1 VTLIAPL
8 AVYWIGG
15 LLLML
20 ADGRKRSIGYLAL
33 GFLFVGTL
41 ATIQLTRT
49 VLDVGKIEVVAG
61 NWPPGIGITLRADSL
76 GVVFALTS
84 SLVILVA
91 YAYELAGSIDTRS
104 FPALSLFLATGLTG
118 LFLTGD
124 AFNFYVF
131 FEIAMVA
138 SYILVAY
145 GEERRQFRAAVVFA
159 VVNLLGSVLFLMGIV
174 SLYHVTG
181 TLDMAV
187 IAGRMATVEEN
198 PSLVAG
204 TLLFVA
210 LGVKLGIFPFHFW
223 LPAVYTGVHA
233 SVAAMLSGALATIGA
248 YGLLRI
254 GAGMLPRVL
263 ELSIPVI
270 IVLGLAS
277 IVYGG
282 ILAVS
287 RHDPSAV
294 IAYSSIGQVGYILIA
309 VAIGGNLGF
318 AAAIL
323 FTIVNSANKTL
334 LFLAGDQSS
343 RAAGIAYAVG
353 GLSVA
358 GIPLALGFWS
368 KAALL
373 QTTII
378 ADDEWERIAL
388 TAVIVVGGI
397 LSILYMFQSYGR
409 TFWHATGA
417 LNGTPAVRTRT
428 AIILVLAAAIVALG
442 LWPEPLIALSDLAST
457 TLIPRSTP

>member
-1 VTLIAPL
+1 MILIAPL

-15 LLLML
+15 LLVML
-20 ADGRKRSIGYLAL
+20 ADGRRRSIGYLAL
-33 GFLFVGTL
+33 AFLIAGTV
-41 ATIQLTRT
+41 ATVALTRV
-49 VLDVGKIEVVAG
+49 VLVQGKLEVVAG

-91 YAYELAGSIDTRS
+91 YAYELAGSIETRS
-104 FPALSLFLATGLTG
+104 FPALTLFLAAGLTG

-138 SYILVAY
+138 SYVLVAY
-145 GEERRQFRAAVVFA
+145 GEERRQFRAAVIFA

-181 TLDMAV
+181 TLDMAA
-187 IAGRMATVEEN
+187 IAGRMAAVEEN

-263 ELSIPVI
+263 ELSVPVI

-282 ILAVS
+282 VLAVS

-294 IAYSSIGQVGYILIA
+294 VAYSSIGQVGYILIA
-309 VAIGGNLGF
+309 VAIGGNVGF

-323 FTIVNSANKTL
+323 FTVVNSANKTL

-343 RAAGIAYAVG
+343 RAAGLAFAVG

-358 GIPLALGFWS
+358 GIPVALGFWS

-373 QTTII
+373 QSTIV
-378 ADDEWERIAL
+378 AAEVWHRVAL
-388 TAVIVVGGI
+388 TSVIVVGGL

-409 TFWHATGA
+409 TYWHASVA
-417 LNGTPAVRTRT
+417 WNGSPSARSRT
-428 AIILVLAAAIVALG
+428 ILVLVLAMMIVALG
-442 LWPEPLIALSDLAST
+442 LWPEPLLVLSDLAST

>member
-1 VTLIAPL
+1 
-8 AVYWIGG
+8 
-15 LLLML
+15 ML
-20 ADGRKRSIGYLAL
+20 ADGRKRSVGYLAL
-33 GFLFVGTL
+33 VFLVIGTL
-41 ATIQLTRT
+41 AIVELTRV
-49 VLDVGKIEVVAG
+49 VLVLGKLEVVAG
-61 NWPPGIGITLRADSL
+61 NWPPGIGITLRADLL
-76 GVVFALTS
+76 GMVFALTS
-84 SLVILVA
+84 SLVILIA
-91 YAYELAGSIDTRS
+91 YLYELMGVIDSRS
-104 FPALSLFLATGLTG
+104 FPALTLFLAAGLTG

-138 SYILVAY
+138 SYVLVAY
-145 GEERRQFRAAVVFA
+145 GEQRRQLRAAVIFA

-181 TLDMAV
+181 SLDMAI
-187 IAGRMATVEEN
+187 IAGRMAIVEEN
-198 PSLVAG
+198 PALVTG

-223 LPAVYTGVHA
+223 LPAVCTGVHA

-270 IVLGLAS
+270 VVMGLAS

-309 VAIGGNLGF
+309 IAIGGHIGF

-323 FTIVNSANKTL
+323 FSIVNSANKTL
-334 LFLAGDQSS
+334 LFLAGDQAN
-343 RAAGIAYAVG
+343 RAAGLAYAIG

-368 KAALL
+368 KAALMQSSIVSDEIWQRIIL
-373 QTTII
+373 TI
-378 ADDEWERIAL
+378 
-388 TAVIVVGGI
+388 VIVVGGL
-397 LSILYMFQSYGR
+397 LSILYMFQSFGR
-409 TFWHATGA
+409 TYWQPSGVHA
-417 LNGTPAVRTRT
+417 
-428 AIILVLAAAIVALG
+428 VLAERPRTQLILLLAVAIVLLG
-442 LWPEPLIALSDLAST
+442 FWPEPLIALSDLAAST
-457 TLIPRSTP
+457 LVPRSLP

>member
-1 VTLIAPL
+1 MTLIAPL

-368 KAALL
+368 KATLL

>member
-1 VTLIAPL
+1 MTLIAPL

-20 ADGRKRSIGYLAL
+20 ADGRKRSVGYLAL

-61 NWPPGIGITLRADSL
+61 SWPPGIGITLRADSL

-428 AIILVLAAAIVALG
+428 AIILVLAAAIVALW

>member
-1 VTLIAPL
+1 MVA
-8 AVYWIGG
+8 
-15 LLLML
+15 
-20 ADGRKRSIGYLAL
+20 
-33 GFLFVGTL
+33 
-41 ATIQLTRT
+41 LTRV
-49 VLDVGKIEVVAG
+49 VLELEKMEVVAG

-76 GVVFALTS
+76 GVAFALTS

-91 YAYELAGSIDTRS
+91 YAYELAGSIESRS
-104 FPALSLFLATGLTG
+104 FPALTLFLAAGLTG

-138 SYILVAY
+138 SYVLVAY
-145 GEERRQFRAAVVFA
+145 GEERRQFRAAVIFA
-159 VVNLLGSVLFLMGIV
+159 VVNLLGSVLFLIGIV

-181 TLDMAV
+181 SLDMAV
-187 IAGRMATVEEN
+187 IAGRMAIVEEN
-198 PSLVAG
+198 PALVTG

-277 IVYGG
+277 IIYGG
-282 ILAVS
+282 VLAVS

-309 VAIGGNLGF
+309 IAVGGQLGF

-323 FTIVNSANKTL
+323 FSLVNSANKTL
-334 LFLAGDQSS
+334 LFLAGDQAN
-343 RAAGIAYAVG
+343 RGAGLAYAVG

-368 KAALL
+368 KAALI
-373 QTTII
+373 QTTIVAHEAWLRLVLTTVVI
-378 ADDEWERIAL
+378 A
-388 TAVIVVGGI
+388 GGV

-409 TFWHATGA
+409 TYWHASGVAEGLASERLRTY
-417 LNGTPAVRTRT
+417 LILLLAV
-428 AIILVLAAAIVALG
+428 AIVALG
-442 LWPEPLIALSDLAST
+442 IWPEPLFVLSDLAST
-457 TLIPRSTP
+457 TLVPRSSP